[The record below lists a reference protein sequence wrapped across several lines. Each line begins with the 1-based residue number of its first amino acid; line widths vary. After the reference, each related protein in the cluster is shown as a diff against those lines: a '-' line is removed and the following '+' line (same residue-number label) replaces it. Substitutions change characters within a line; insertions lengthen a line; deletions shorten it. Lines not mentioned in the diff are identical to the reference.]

1 MLPHHQQLI
10 SIEPSKIHNASVR
23 DDDPR
28 YRDTLNHLRLA
39 AMACRAAA
47 RTDLFE
53 ACALLC
59 LDGEDA
65 KRTFVATFV
74 KCLSEAVHAQ
84 VKWFQ
89 PGTRELSFDE
99 AWVVRCLISI
109 ETADTASLRFLLGS
123 RVDISDRRYIG
134 FLLGR
139 ISEQFR
145 QG

>member
-1 MLPHHQQLI
+1 MLRHHQQ
-10 SIEPSKIHNASVR
+10 SIGDEGVKIHNATVCDVS
-23 DDDPR
+23 PE
-28 YRDTLNHLRLA
+28 YFDTLNHLRLA
-39 AMACRAAA
+39 AMECRAAA
-47 RTDLFE
+47 RTDLFK

-59 LDGEDA
+59 LEGEDA

-74 KCLSEAVHAQ
+74 KCLSAAVQAP

-99 AWVVRCLISI
+99 AWMLRCLTSI
-109 ETADTASLRFLLGS
+109 DNDDTASLRFLLAS
-123 RVDISDRRYIG
+123 RIGISDRRYIG

-145 QG
+145 QV

>member
-1 MLPHHQQLI
+1 MLRLNEDPKSNEQA
-10 SIEPSKIHNASVR
+10 EVR
-23 DDDPR
+23 TGNICDGDPR
-28 YRDTLNHLRLA
+28 YLNTLNHLRLA
-39 AMACRAAA
+39 AMGCRAEA
-47 RTDLFE
+47 RIDLFE

-74 KCLSEAVHAQ
+74 KCLSKSVHAHI
-84 VKWFQ
+84 KWFQ

-99 AWVVRCLISI
+99 AWVVRCLMSI
-109 ETADTASLRFLLGS
+109 DDGDSGSLRFLLGS
-123 RVDISDRRYIG
+123 RVDKSDRRYIG

-145 QG
+145 QH